1 MYSISFRESV
11 LRVYEYFGSMRKTAT
26 ILKVSIASISR
37 WAKNINP
44 LKRQRRQ
51 TKVTD
56 AMISLVKLLIN
67 KNPSICCKEIVEEIK
82 IAFEVEISKQL
93 VHLIIQR
100 LGFSYKRI
108 RKRGKSTKKIDL
120 INEFKDRYKSLPN
133 DTLIVSIDESGFDNR
148 PLPIY
153 GYALK
158 GQQAILEYKSSI
170 DRKHYTLLMAVFN
183 NGFKQY
189 KILETSVNSAIF
201 YDFIKDLNLQKG
213 TTILLDNA
221 SIHKSKNLKELV
233 ESKSCNLMFTPP
245 YTPEFNPIEMSFGTI
260 KNKFYKMRYSR
271 NDCFKTSINSCVEQ
285 IHEDAII
292 NTFKHVEKLIL
303 H

>member
-44 LKRQRRQ
+44 LKHQRRPI
-51 TKVTD
+51 KVTD

-82 IAFEVEISKQL
+82 NAFEVEISKQL

-108 RKRGKSTKKIDL
+108 RKRGKSNKKIDL
-120 INEFKDRYKSLPN
+120 INELKDKYKTLPN
-133 DTLIVSIDESGFDNR
+133 NTLIISIDESGFDNR

-158 GQQAILEYKSSI
+158 GQQAST

-201 YDFIKDLNLQKG
+201 YEFIKDLNLQKG

-260 KNKFYKMRYSR
+260 KNKFYKMRYSK
-271 NDCFKTSINSCVEQ
+271 NDCFKKSINSCVEQ
-285 IHEDAII
+285 IHEEAII

-303 H
+303 R